1 MLIGRHW
8 EVYGN
13 RDEPALNA
21 NKEVI
26 DFLADNNNS
35 ASFKFKQQ
43 ITAQI
48 GRAGTNYFNMLF
60 FELLF
65 LNQF

>member
-1 MLIGRHW
+1 MLIWRHW

-21 NKEVI
+21 NKELI
-26 DFLADNNNS
+26 DFPADNNNS

-48 GRAGTNYFNMLF
+48 GRASTNYFNMLF

>member
-1 MLIGRHW
+1 MLIWRHW

-26 DFLADNNNS
+26 DFPADNNNS

-48 GRAGTNYFNMLF
+48 GRAGTNYFSMLF